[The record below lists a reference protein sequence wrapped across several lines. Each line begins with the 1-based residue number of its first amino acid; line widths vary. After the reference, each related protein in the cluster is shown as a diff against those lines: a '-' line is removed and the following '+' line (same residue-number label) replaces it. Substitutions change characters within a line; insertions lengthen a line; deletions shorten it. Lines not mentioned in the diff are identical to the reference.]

1 MEEVKAFYEP
11 EQDGIFDIGV
21 SGDGTWRKRGYSS
34 SYGIVTALSTITG
47 KVLDVEVMSKDCKE
61 CTVWRNKEG
70 SQEFH
75 DWWEGHL
82 HLCEANY
89 LGSSASMD
97 ASGLLAFFQRSVDN
111 YSV

>member
-1 MEEVKAFYEP
+1 MEEVKSFYEP

-21 SGDGTWRKRGYSS
+21 SGDVTWRKRGYSS

-47 KVLDVEVMSKDCKE
+47 KVLDVGVMSKDCKE

-75 DWWEGHL
+75 D
-82 HLCEANY
+82 
-89 LGSSASMD
+89 
-97 ASGLLAFFQRSVDN
+97 
-111 YSV
+111 